1 MRIFIL
7 ILCCK
12 GMYLVSLPMWYWWL
26 LSFIRNTQRNSP
38 VPILLWADDKTASN
52 PQWLKRSAWIYLAVI
67 ATHIVY
73 QYFSYFCWS
82 YFYSI
87 SLVETLESYLAL
99 KTGED
104 AIELSAQQITSCTP
118 NPMHCGGTGGC
129 SGSIP
134 EIGFTYSHMMGIVT

>member
-1 MRIFIL
+1 MLGIRHRLDTVL
-7 ILCCK
+7 ILHLDLPHNSQ
-12 GMYLVSLPMWYWWL
+12 YFLYFSLSYF
-26 LSFIRNTQRNSP
+26 LSF
-38 VPILLWADDKTASN
+38 L
-52 PQWLKRSAWIYLAVI
+52 
-67 ATHIVY
+67 
-73 QYFSYFCWS
+73 
-82 YFYSI
+82 
-87 SLVETLESYLAL
+87 LVETLESYLAL

>member
-1 MRIFIL
+1 MTYPKARTGVTMASSL
-7 ILCCK
+7 SQKTKECVDRAGHLLQVRCCFHHTIRLAK
-12 GMYLVSLPMWYWWL
+12 INQCIVS
-26 LSFIRNTQRNSP
+26 
-38 VPILLWADDKTASN
+38 
-52 PQWLKRSAWIYLAVI
+52 
-67 ATHIVY
+67 
-73 QYFSYFCWS
+73 QYFLCFCLSYFL
-82 YFYSI
+82 SI

>member
-1 MRIFIL
+1 MLRKYKVVLLLWPLPRRLISMTYPKIRTGVTMALSLNQKTKECVDHAGHLQQVRYWFDFSLKFI
-7 ILCCK
+7 
-12 GMYLVSLPMWYWWL
+12 VSLY
-26 LSFIRNTQRNSP
+26 I
-38 VPILLWADDKTASN
+38 
-52 PQWLKRSAWIYLAVI
+52 
-67 ATHIVY
+67 
-73 QYFSYFCWS
+73 SYFCVS
-82 YFYSI
+82 YSLSI
-87 SLVETLESYLAL
+87 SSVETLESYLAL